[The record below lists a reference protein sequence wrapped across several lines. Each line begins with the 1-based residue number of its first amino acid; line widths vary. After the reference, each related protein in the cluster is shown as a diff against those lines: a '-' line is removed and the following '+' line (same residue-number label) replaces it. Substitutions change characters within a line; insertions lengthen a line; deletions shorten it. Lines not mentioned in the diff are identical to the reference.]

1 MTKRKKV
8 HTASRKVPEYTSPL
22 KSKMPLK
29 KLSRC
34 PNGSRKNKRTGLCEQ
49 SVHRRAVSHSTKI
62 ALAHKSKTPVS
73 KIKLEK
79 RSRCPNGSRK
89 NKRTGLCD
97 PILKERAFDVYPL
110 VGSPAHRVWINPMSP
125 TTRYPLYHAA
135 YSPRYDPLTNISP
148 GSPRNLS
155 GRENPL
161 YHAAYSPR
169 YGPLTS
175 ISPGSPRVLSA
186 RGNPLYH
193 KESSPQ
199 YGPLTS
205 ISPGSP
211 RVLSARGNPLYH
223 NVNNPQYEILTGINS
238 PSPRPNYFSDT
249 LLNSPN
255 APRSATISKKSPFE
269 EFHTPSSELP
279 SPIYGN
285 PPPFDIKAYQSGSPQ
300 YHVPYKM
307 LHRRSV
313 KKSPPGP
320 PIPPKM
326 PREINE
332 ALMRHRLMSQTQ
344 NFPFS
349 EYPLSKSASPRPR
362 MTLSHV
368 GLKRKKKRHN
378 LNKSAP
384 SKPLSS
390 YSLPL
395 IAKDKYSLERKNPRS
410 MSRFHRN
417 LLPRSADVTLKKRAS
432 RQQTHLARVTK
443 SPSPAAPSPK
453 RVSPSSP
460 FYEMYPAYSPL
471 KYKSRK
477 SMDLYTRGQLIAN
490 KNQMKE
496 FTKKLK
502 YEKELADVRRIV
514 ANSTRK
520 KTPETWGSYAKSFI
534 PSYFTKKR

>member
-34 PNGSRKNKRTGLCEQ
+34 PTGSRKNKRTGLCEQ
-49 SVHRRAVSHSTKI
+49 TLHRRAVSHSPKI

-110 VGSPAHRVWINPMSP
+110 VRSPEHRVWINPMSP

-148 GSPRNLS
+148 GSPRVLS

-161 YHAAYSPR
+161 YHM
-169 YGPLTS
+169 
-175 ISPGSPRVLSA
+175 
-186 RGNPLYH
+186 
-193 KESSPQ
+193 ESSPQ

-211 RVLSARGNPLYH
+211 RVLSGRENPLYH

-238 PSPRPNYFSDT
+238 PSPRPTYFGDT

-255 APRSATISKKSPFE
+255 APRTATISKKSPFE
-269 EFHTPSSELP
+269 EFHTPSSELPSNIP

-300 YHVPYKM
+300 YQVPYKM

-326 PREINE
+326 PMELNE
-332 ALMRHRLMSQTQ
+332 SLMRHRLMSQTR

-349 EYPLSKSASPRPR
+349 EYPLPKSASPRPH

-368 GLKRKKKRHN
+368 GLKHKKKRHN

-390 YSLPL
+390 YSLPP

-410 MSRFHRN
+410 MPRFHRN

-432 RQQTHLARVTK
+432 RQQIHSSRVTK

-490 KNQMKE
+490 KKQMKE

-502 YEKELADVRRIV
+502 YEKEIADVRRIV